1 MPSIL
6 KEVESEGLRQA
17 IVGFET
23 NRQNRLVIEREVLP
37 IILSQALW
45 AAACVTRRAIGSG
58 ILMIPK
64 FMSRNYGLLW
74 ATTAK
79 DQDIQSIK
87 EKYLIAWTI
96 NNRRGQKSA
105 DGMRLR
111 RIL

>member
-1 MPSIL
+1 MGI
-6 KEVESEGLRQA
+6 SEIRSKDLQDP
-17 IVGFET
+17 IEGFET
-23 NRQNRLVIEREVLP
+23 GNQNRLVIERDVLP